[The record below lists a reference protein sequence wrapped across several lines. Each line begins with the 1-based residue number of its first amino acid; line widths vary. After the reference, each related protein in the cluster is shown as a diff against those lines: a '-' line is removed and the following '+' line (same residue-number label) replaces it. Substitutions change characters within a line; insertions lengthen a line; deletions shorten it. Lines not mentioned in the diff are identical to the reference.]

1 MLLSQRL
8 RGGCTLSPATRYSS
22 SVAILKTLPGSST
35 NDITQGLLVLFGGKD
50 DWRRLDDLWRLK
62 LRSVHVTTST
72 TASSSHDPLQAT
84 PRPHTH
90 GSWSLA
96 ELGRDARCAHA
107 LVSGTANGTWHSSC
121 GDGADD
127 RGSAD
132 GSCTMATV
140 LEMAWCLGEYQ
151 SV

>member
-1 MLLSQRL
+1 M
-8 RGGCTLSPATRYSS
+8 
-22 SVAILKTLPGSST
+22 KTLPGSST
-35 NDITQGLLVLFGGKD
+35 NDNTLQGLLVLFGGKD

-62 LRSVHVTTST
+62 LRSVQVTTSS
-72 TASSSHDPLQAT
+72 TASSSHGLLQAT
-84 PRPHTH
+84 TRPHTH

-107 LVSGTANGTWHSSC
+107 LVAGTANDTWHSSC
-121 GDGADD
+121 GDGAV
-127 RGSAD
+127 D
-132 GSCTMATV
+132 GGGGNGGCTMAAV